1 MSFNHCSSTFEL
13 FIFAT
18 NITAG
23 AVLMLTCN
31 HQQVENLLDWPL
43 GPSDAK
49 LGTTVFFSS
58 IWQLGTIL
66 EFNCALAFLGLRTER
81 STRRACCSAKVAY
94 QGLAPASLAVCAHN
108 TLLLSVCFPHASAT
122 APLKTHFILL
132 YDRVVHTLLCTLF
145 MLILFLCGCCRFL

>member
-94 QGLAPASLAVCAHN
+94 QGLAPASLAVCARN
-108 TLLLSVCFPHASAT
+108 ILLLSVCFPHGAMWLL
-122 APLKTHFILL
+122 PLPVGSQSSVHLFRLCCLQRLL
-132 YDRVVHTLLCTLF
+132 LAFAKLRMT
-145 MLILFLCGCCRFL
+145 G